1 MNTND
6 FDYGSFVQ
14 SDLKKKE
21 VEKAVL
27 EANKEIPVLEAPSKK
42 KKAPKKIENSKER
55 IESFKNKSPKTKKL
69 NKSEIQKS
77 RVLYPI
83 GVKLIL
89 IISAIVSIS
98 MALVIFL
105 ASYYVSKDT
114 RISAEENNLTI
125 NSRSASDVES
135 RFSAYSSAVGM
146 LYDSFTSDDEEE
158 EMQYKAERFFERN
171 DDVVAIS
178 LIEDGYSF
186 CNKSYFVSREINF
199 DLVDAYLA
207 QENEAVDSVK
217 NGETVVLNATPF
229 FGNQLLAIF
238 TQIRSDND
246 NDIVMIIVSADALSD
261 TFSTGST
268 NLSFL
273 VNADGTILLH
283 PDLEIMQNAS
293 DFSSHPLVEKLFSE
307 KTDNEQVTYRDSENI
322 EYIGAYKKLNI
333 GGCAVVT
340 EVQVQIVLEAVNAT
354 TRRNI
359 YLTIAV
365 LSIAIMIVWFFSK
378 SLSIPLKDLT
388 AITDEIN
395 AGNFETAL
403 LSQIKNKRKDEIGV
417 LIESTKAEQDILNTF
432 TRLTNKGV
440 TRAIVTKKIDFQPH
454 LKDIT
459 IFFSDIRG
467 FTAISDGFNKRF
479 GEKSAAEIIG
489 FLNDYMGRMVN
500 CITIT
505 GGTVDKFEGDAIMAC
520 WGVLRDDSL
529 DFEKLPDTDPRK
541 AKFKAVHEKHIKYD
555 ALSAIKA
562 TTAMRYALM
571 EYNKKA
577 ELFTK
582 KHEGEPLAKYKP
594 HIRIGSGLNSGR
606 ATVGFMGSYDKMEF
620 TSIGDAVNLA
630 SRTESSNKPCG
641 TDMLITEDTYNL
653 LKMDYIRCEENNFT
667 IKPENLKNE
676 VIVEVIPV
684 TFEVKGKGKQHFYGV
699 VNMPQFNIEEF
710 FRKTNP
716 KFKVDPDCAKAIGPK
731 GPKTLAEVRTI
742 LGIPTPDFGGVNL
755 DAEESKI
762 KAT

>member
-27 EANKEIPVLEAPSKK
+27 EANEEIPVLEAPSKK
-42 KKAPKKIENSKER
+42 KKAPKKLENSKER
-55 IESFKNKSPKTKKL
+55 IESLKDKSPKTKKL

-77 RVLYPI
+77 RVVYPI

-186 CNKSYFVSREINF
+186 CNKSYFISREINF

>member
-14 SDLKKKE
+14 SDLKKQE

-27 EANKEIPVLEAPSKK
+27 EANAEIPVLEAPSKK

-55 IESFKNKSPKTKKL
+55 IESLKDKSPKTKKL

-77 RVLYPI
+77 RVVYPI

-217 NGETVVLNATPF
+217 NGETVVMNATPF

-307 KTDNEQVTYRDSENI
+307 KTDNEQVTYCDSENI

-378 SLSIPLKDLT
+378 SLSIPLKELT

>member
-27 EANKEIPVLEAPSKK
+27 EANEEIPVLEAPSKK
-42 KKAPKKIENSKER
+42 KKAPKKLENSKER
-55 IESFKNKSPKTKKL
+55 IESLKNKSPKTKKL

-77 RVLYPI
+77 RVVYPI

>member
-27 EANKEIPVLEAPSKK
+27 EANEEIPVLEAPSKK
-42 KKAPKKIENSKER
+42 KKAPKKQENSKER
-55 IESFKNKSPKTKKL
+55 IESLKDKSPKTKKL

-77 RVLYPI
+77 RVVYPI

-178 LIEDGYSF
+178 FIEDGYSF
-186 CNKSYFVSREINF
+186 CNKSYFISREINF

-217 NGETVVLNATPF
+217 NGETVVMNATPF

-378 SLSIPLKDLT
+378 SLSIPLKALT

>member
-27 EANKEIPVLEAPSKK
+27 EANEEIPVLEALSKK
-42 KKAPKKIENSKER
+42 KKAPKKLENSKER
-55 IESFKNKSPKTKKL
+55 IESLKDKSPKTKKL
-69 NKSEIQKS
+69 NKSEIQKR
-77 RVLYPI
+77 RVVYPI

-178 LIEDGYSF
+178 FIEDGYSF
-186 CNKSYFVSREINF
+186 CNKSYFISREINF

-529 DFEKLPDTDPRK
+529 EFEKLPDTDPRK

>member
-1 MNTND
+1 MSTND

-27 EANKEIPVLEAPSKK
+27 EANEEIPVLEAPSKK
-42 KKAPKKIENSKER
+42 KKAPKKLENSKER
-55 IESFKNKSPKTKKL
+55 IESLKDKSPKTKKL

-77 RVLYPI
+77 RVVYPI

-178 LIEDGYSF
+178 FIEDGYSF

-217 NGETVVLNATPF
+217 NGETVVMNATPF

-293 DFSSHPLVEKLFSE
+293 DFSSHPLVEKLFLE

-653 LKMDYIRCEENNFT
+653 LKMDYIRCKENNFT